1 MVQWRGGGDEAAR
14 WGRCA
19 SERRLRRGRRALS
32 CGTAWTDT
40 RGHLARERS
49 TRATGVGRARGMAG
63 KWARESG
70 VRAACVRWMVG
81 RGVSETGGKRVTR
94 VAPEL
99 ERSAVVTRA
108 AETWTRVGRERRK
121 RARGPAGARGCWRRG
136 GPRSRGE
143 REERVTREVDRAR
156 GPCSGL
162 RSVCSRGETG
172 ERARVAGRPK
182 RESAARWR
190 AGGSGPSAHVGRVWR
205 SGPNQGKRERAAGF
219 AGLGEEG
226 KAGPAEEK
234 GWA

>member
-1 MVQWRGGGDEAAR
+1 LAQWRGGGDEAAR

-81 RGVSETGGKRVTR
+81 RGVSETGGGKRVTR

-156 GPCSGL
+156 AD
-162 RSVCSRGETG
+162 RGELGRCAAGLERPRREGALRGLGWRESVGPG
-172 ERARVAGRPK
+172 EK
-182 RESAARWR
+182 RE
-190 AGGSGPSAHVGRVWR
+190 GGSGPRVR
-205 SGPNQGKRERAAGF
+205 
-219 AGLGEEG
+219 LG
-226 KAGPAEEK
+226 
-234 GWA
+234 